1 MKKSFITHNGFSL
14 VEILIAVGLLGIIS
28 VGVMTLSK
36 NMSTT
41 FTQSE
46 VRLSEIEVKQAMVTT
61 LADRAACKKTF
72 EGKNIGELVSAV
84 KVAGGNA
91 IFKTDEV
98 YANRSIKILEMKTV
112 DTGMTGSDGLRTVN
126 FVVTF
131 QKNRKNLEYQ
141 TKGLT
146 IPLRVKAASAIS
158 PIVDCYSD
166 SEEIVN
172 TAKEE
177 VCLALAGNW
186 DSATM
191 TCSLGQYVKKS
202 GDTMSGDLNLPSL
215 HATANISSMG
225 SVGIGTSSPSSK
237 LDVRGTINSSA
248 DVRAISFQYTSDR
261 SLKKDIAPIEQSL
274 EKLLKLKPVTFKW
287 KQNNKADYGF
297 IAQEVQQVIPEIT
310 SVDES
315 HLMHV
320 DYAKLV
326 PLLIDVVQHQ
336 QKEIEALKK
345 KLKQ

>member
-131 QKNRKNLEYQ
+131 QKIEKILSTKRK
-141 TKGLT
+141 G
-146 IPLRVKAASAIS
+146 S
-158 PIVDCYSD
+158 PFLCV
-166 SEEIVN
+166 
-172 TAKEE
+172 
-177 VCLALAGNW
+177 
-186 DSATM
+186 
-191 TCSLGQYVKKS
+191 
-202 GDTMSGDLNLPSL
+202 
-215 HATANISSMG
+215 
-225 SVGIGTSSPSSK
+225 
-237 LDVRGTINSSA
+237 
-248 DVRAISFQYTSDR
+248 
-261 SLKKDIAPIEQSL
+261 
-274 EKLLKLKPVTFKW
+274 
-287 KQNNKADYGF
+287 
-297 IAQEVQQVIPEIT
+297 
-310 SVDES
+310 
-315 HLMHV
+315 
-320 DYAKLV
+320 
-326 PLLIDVVQHQ
+326 
-336 QKEIEALKK
+336 
-345 KLKQ
+345 